1 MTHSFPTRRS
11 SDLKTTSDG
20 KEGVIIELNCETDF
34 VAKNADFVAFAE
46 DIAALAIESKPASLE
61 ELLSLQLNGVNL
73 SDRILDETG
82 KIGEK
87 IAVST
92 YETLSAPHVVAYIHG
107 TNRIGVLVGLSA
119 DGAEV
124 DEAGKDVRSEEG
136 RVGKECVSTCR
147 TRWE

>member
-92 YETLSAPHVVAYIHG
+92 D
-107 TNRIGVLVGLSA
+107 R
-119 DGAEV
+119 
-124 DEAGKDVRSEEG
+124 K
-136 RVGKECVSTCR
+136 STR
-147 TRWE
+147 LNSSH